1 MHAAGETGRAASG
14 RLKKRRQ
21 FLALNGGARGFASAL
36 VLQARARDYAG
47 AGEAE
52 GPRFGFTVTK
62 KVGNAVVRNRI
73 RRRLKAAVA
82 GLSADAL
89 RPDHD
94 YVVIAKRPALTMP
107 FEALSEE
114 LARSIAK
121 AHRTEAHRTEAHRTK
136 AHRTSVDQRDG
147 DRARDTVPRDETH

>member
-1 MHAAGETGRAASG
+1 MTAADEAGRAISG

-21 FLALNGGARGFASAL
+21 FLALNGGTRGFASAL
-36 VLQARARDYAG
+36 VLQARVRDYVG
-47 AGEAE
+47 AGEAD

-73 RRRLKAAVA
+73 RRRLKAVVA

-94 YVVIAKRPALTMP
+94 YVVIARRPALTMP
-107 FEALSEE
+107 FETLTKE
-114 LARSIAK
+114 LGRSIAK
-121 AHRTEAHRTEAHRTK
+121 AHRTEAQRTK
-136 AHRTSVDQRDG
+136 AHGKSVG
-147 DRARDTVPRDETH
+147 LRAGGETRDETH